1 MFTCL
6 HELCLHVYMNYM
18 NGESIFGKNHS
29 NVFDIALLN
38 SRSGN
43 EYRQMSCVSIAS
55 LSGIHSF
62 VWTIPID

>member
-18 NGESIFGKNHS
+18 NGESIFGENHS

-38 SRSGN
+38 ARSGN
-43 EYRQMSCVSIAS
+43 EYRQMSCVSI
-55 LSGIHSF
+55 SGIHSF

>member
-1 MFTCL
+1 
-6 HELCLHVYMNYM
+6 MNYM

-43 EYRQMSCVSIAS
+43 EYRQMSCVSIAP

>member
-43 EYRQMSCVSIAS
+43 EYRQMS
-55 LSGIHSF
+55 
-62 VWTIPID
+62 